1 MELVTCGVAT
11 VLTGRGSVPPTEFG
25 TVREMVEDANMGA
38 AANNVASTRKRVGF
52 IMVLNSGYSSVL
64 EKRLLWVVVSPFLFL
79 TAWLYRCLHNSNA
92 WSAQPVIEG
101 PHFLVVKIWT
111 VHVRAL

>member
-1 MELVTCGVAT
+1 LNGRVFGGHVT
-11 VLTGRGSVPPTEFG
+11 
-25 TVREMVEDANMGA
+25 
-38 AANNVASTRKRVGF
+38 NNVASTRKRAGF

-64 EKRLLWVVVSPFLFL
+64 EKRLLSVVVSPFLFL

-101 PHFLVVKIWT
+101 THFLVVKIWT
-111 VHVRAL
+111 VQACVKCGLEIEYSLGAA